1 MSDSQA
7 DTAGRC
13 LCRRPPRQAPWTGT
27 GPGSAAIVP
36 VTDGATGLGLALA
49 GCRALRLP
57 LFDSNSDRVLL
68 GLSRWVTVAAS
79 ASGSDGRD
87 LAGLQFTQILCLNN
101 IVEY

>member
-1 MSDSQA
+1 MQ
-7 DTAGRC
+7 
-13 LCRRPPRQAPWTGT
+13 QAPWTGT

-68 GLSRWVTVAAS
+68 GLSRWVTAS

-87 LAGLQFTQILCLNN
+87 LAGLQFAQILRPNN